1 MAAIDINALVAAQ
14 SIDENASKKWMAY
27 TSDTGTLYAVKIDEN
42 IGVVEMTVIYSLN
55 VGAAT

>member
-1 MAAIDINALVAAQ
+1 LFCAAALKIRA
-14 SIDENASKKWMAY
+14 
-27 TSDTGTLYAVKIDEN
+27 TGSFSLHETVFFLRMNSRIDEN